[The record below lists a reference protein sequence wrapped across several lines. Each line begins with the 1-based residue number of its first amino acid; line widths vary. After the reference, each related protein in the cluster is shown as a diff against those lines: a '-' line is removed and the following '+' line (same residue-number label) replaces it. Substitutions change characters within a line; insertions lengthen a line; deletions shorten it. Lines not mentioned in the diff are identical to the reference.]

1 MSKKHT
7 MPEFFINAFYES
19 KFKDNFFVIKAGGKI
34 IEDEQA
40 LNNLLSNI
48 RDLTL
53 QGIKVLLIYGGGRAM
68 DVESEKR
75 GITVQ
80 KHEGRRITDQDNLN
94 IMKHVVGGDLSLKVS
109 GIMAKNNLE
118 GFSLNAVPADWM
130 SVSLR
135 DKKPVDFGFVGDIEN
150 VYARPINRLFRHTSF
165 AACACLAFTR
175 DGTLCNINADTIA
188 TQISIGTKADKL
200 IFLSDVDG
208 VQIKGETAGVI
219 TAEQIDGYIADGTA
233 TGGMKVKLE
242 NCKAALDA
250 GVRRVHLLSG
260 LREDALKK
268 EIYEPVGPGTM
279 LFTESERQSYEN
291 EVEAQKLIEGQ
302 KQ

>member
-1 MSKKHT
+1 MLKKNN

-34 IEDEQA
+34 IEDDVA
-40 LNNLLSNI
+40 LTNLLSNI

-68 DVESEKR
+68 DEEAEKR
-75 GITVQ
+75 GVEVKKTGG
-80 KHEGRRITDQDNLN
+80 KRITDEANMD
-94 IMKHVVGGDLSLKVS
+94 IVKHVLGGDLSLKV
-109 GIMAKNNLE
+109 GAAIAKEKLE
-118 GFSLNAVPADWM
+118 GLSFNSIPADWM
-130 SVSLR
+130 NVSLQPKVKG
-135 DKKPVDFGFVGDIEN
+135 DDFTGGIN
-150 VYARPINRLFRHTSF
+150 GVYARPINRLFRTVNF
-165 AACACLAFTR
+165 VACACLAQTQ
-175 DGTLCNINADTIA
+175 DGVTCNINADTIA
-188 TQISIGTKADKL
+188 TQLAIGTKADKL

-208 VQIKGETAGVI
+208 VKIDGQTAGVI
-219 TAEQIDGYIADGTA
+219 TAEQIPGYIADGTA
-233 TGGMKVKLE
+233 TGGMQVKLE
-242 NCKAALDA
+242 NCKAAMDA

-279 LFTESERQSYEN
+279 LFAESERVSYEN

-302 KQ
+302 A

>member
-1 MSKKHT
+1 MSKNNK

-19 KFKDNFFVIKAGGKI
+19 KFKDNFFVIKAGGKV
-34 IEDEQA
+34 IEDETA

-53 QGIKVLLIYGGGRAM
+53 QGIKVLLIYGGVRAM
-68 DVESEKR
+68 DEESEKR
-75 GITVQ
+75 GIAVE
-80 KHEGRRITDQDNLN
+80 KVGGLRINLAEN
-94 IMKHVVGGDLSLKVS
+94 ISVMKHVVGGDLALSVS
-109 GIMAKNNLE
+109 AAVAKNNLE
-118 GFSLNAVPADWM
+118 GLSLNAVPGDWA
-130 SVSLR
+130 
-135 DKKPVDFGFVGDIEN
+135 DIELAPKTDKDLFTGGIERIH
-150 VYARPINRLFRHTSF
+150 ARPINRLFKVTNF
-165 AACACLAFTR
+165 VACTCLAMTN
-175 DGTLCNINADTIA
+175 DGVVCNINADKIA
-188 TQISIGTKADKL
+188 TQMAIATKANKL

-208 VQIKGETAGVI
+208 VTINGETAGII
-219 TAEQIDGYIADGTA
+219 TSGQIDGYIEDGSA

-242 NCKAALDA
+242 NCKAALDS

-279 LFTESERQSYEN
+279 LFSENEQQSYEN

-302 KQ
+302 KS